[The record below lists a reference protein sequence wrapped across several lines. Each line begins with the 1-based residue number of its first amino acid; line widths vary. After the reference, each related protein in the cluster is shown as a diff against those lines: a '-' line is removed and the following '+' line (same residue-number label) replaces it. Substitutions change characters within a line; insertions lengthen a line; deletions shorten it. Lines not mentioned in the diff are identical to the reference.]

1 MTMDNTSSNLKATLT
16 SHDGAV
22 EGSVVA
28 MDHFRVTLRLD
39 VDEFPAWVQ
48 FGRTMLWGLEA
59 EGDKVQEVPVTI
71 ARVPAPGSDSKVL
84 VAQVRVLSAVQEAA
98 LRRLLGFVPLP
109 PVPPPSLKELRRPKA
124 PPRPL
129 PPHEQREHPRY
140 VVNMDLWV
148 THNDTTH
155 VMRVRDISRG
165 GMLCEIPLNDSADWV
180 EEGSR
185 LRMRLFPPDEEPM
198 EFKGRI
204 VRVIPKTNRRLA
216 SFGVS
221 FDSVAAQVLIGRL
234 LNKLSRSAA

>member
-1 MTMDNTSSNLKATLT
+1 MTDNEAPNLTAKLT
-16 SHDGAV
+16 SHDGTV
-22 EGSVVA
+22 EASVVA
-28 MDHFRVTLRLD
+28 MDHFRVTLRLHG
-39 VDEFPAWVQ
+39 DEFPSWVQ

-59 EGDKVQEVPVTI
+59 TGERVDEVPVTI
-71 ARVPAPGSDSKVL
+71 ARVPMPGSTSKVV
-84 VAQVRVLSAVQEAA
+84 VAQVRVLTSKQEAS
-98 LRRLLGFVPLP
+98 LQRLLGFVPLP
-109 PVPPPSLKELRRPKA
+109 PVTPPSLKELRRPKA

-180 EEGSR
+180 EEGSQ
-185 LRMRLFPPDEEPM
+185 LRMRLFPPEEEPM